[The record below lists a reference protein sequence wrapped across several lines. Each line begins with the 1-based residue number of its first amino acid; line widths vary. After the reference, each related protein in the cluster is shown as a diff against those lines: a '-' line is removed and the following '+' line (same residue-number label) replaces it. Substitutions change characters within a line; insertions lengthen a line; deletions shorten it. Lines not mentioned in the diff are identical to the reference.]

1 MRREKQE
8 PFLRF
13 HCIQCVLLSLFWTP
27 FLIYTD
33 MHPATRISAII
44 ILVFLIS
51 FFTSGFRRVI
61 PFAYEHRIMDRR
73 AS

>member
-51 FFTSGFRRVI
+51 FFTSWIQARDTFRL
-61 PFAYEHRIMDRR
+61 
-73 AS
+73 